1 VTALVGG
8 VPEKQTNMR
17 PEMLEMHTWFNQTK
31 AIKALALRR
40 TLDALSKLFPH
51 IPRYK
56 LALLLLQYKPEELGG
71 A

>member
-1 VTALVGG
+1 M
-8 VPEKQTNMR
+8 K
-17 PEMLEMHTWFNQTK
+17 PEMLEMHIGFNQTK

-56 LALLLLQYKPEELGG
+56 LALLLQYKPEELGG